1 MTGALRGVSW
11 CLALLAVDW
20 VAESGILSR
29 SCSALLGWLPYFP
42 TRAVIPAACLC
53 PQSPPVPGHP
63 PVCGRGWQGPYI
75 LHSQIC
81 SICSLAVAQRT
92 PGGSCHSAVGTKSTL
107 RCFLLH
113 LFSVRP
119 VLAACCSP
127 LASRSFHLP
136 SYKPMHW
143 VVTAF

>member
-20 VAESGILSR
+20 VAESGVLSR
-29 SCSALLGWLPYFP
+29 SCSALLGCLPYFP

-63 PVCGRGWQGPYI
+63 VCGRGWQGG
-75 LHSQIC
+75 LHPSQSDLLHLLPC
-81 SICSLAVAQRT
+81 CRPADAWWFLLSF
-92 PGGSCHSAVGTKSTL
+92 SCGYKSTL

-113 LFSVRP
+113 LFSLRP
-119 VLAACCSP
+119 VPAACCSP

-136 SYKPMHW
+136 SYKPMDW